1 MALMRLLL
9 LAVMLNAQWSMLN
22 GQIQIGGN
30 VYGGGNKGNVN
41 GSATVTMRS
50 GDVKKVFGGAR
61 QANVGG
67 NAYVNIDGKHASGY
81 MVIDYVFGGNDIS
94 GTIGTAKAVGEPLPA
109 ELVGNKDGVDDTWNT
124 YVHLS
129 TKTDAYGNAA
139 SDNQKVFIGQ
149 AFAGGNGDYTYTD
162 DNDQPLKDSD
172 GNYIVKEGDETV
184 ATSDKAFN
192 LPDLDKTYIDVQG
205 GTIAFAHGGG
215 NNVTVKEKAV
225 IRVDNPSEVVT
236 HVFVDKSTWLEDKT
250 ATEETD
256 AVKDLLNDDR
266 IKNDMG
272 IKMAQEHIESSDFQV
287 GRFFGGNNKAD
298 MSIMP
303 TWHLQ
308 SGKIRNLYSGGN
320 KGAMTCPAGLLL
332 EIDPEVPDDVTG
344 YAAQQAIKNK
354 LIIDNVYGGCRMA
367 NVRPTVNGVYT
378 PCKNLTLANYPDVG
392 ITKDYSFPPELS
404 ARVLVRGG
412 DVRNVFGG
420 NDVTGTVYGGNAVG
434 IYTSIRGNVY
444 GGGNGA
450 YAYTNTESMKDN
462 DTYGDFSYYDFAEQN
477 GFNNSIDALN
487 AFRPN
492 AEQVSI
498 RLAGTSAAHPTIIK
512 GSVFVGG
519 NCASLD
525 TKKPYPMVELKIGS
539 HVIADKVFLGNN
551 GEDMISE
558 ETLTLYATES
568 FSNFKLKSD
577 PTQFSG
583 YMDGVAMSLK
593 PQVVFDS
600 ESKGDP
606 ATYIDYSTQIG
617 SFYGGGNRGSMT
629 YEGVNTLNLD
639 KKVIVFDKL
648 VGGSNNAN
656 VEEGTYNAAYEGGL
670 TGNPDAT
677 TGNKLVMNLSGLR
690 LMPKR
695 WKVQR
700 DTEDYSRMLPDE
712 HGDYT
717 YIPDANGNSQLEW
730 NVISAATRKEI
741 NPDDYTP
748 EKYYMDRRLVGGN
761 VYGGCC
767 ESGYVNGNV
776 VVNIDGTIVDRDGTY
791 GVFATA
797 TPTSG
802 DPDILYDHEDYTVS
816 ERRSGVILDE
826 QGMDVL
832 GEALTVY
839 GGGKGKGT
847 EIWGSSTVNI
857 NHGYC
862 FQVFGG
868 SESGVIGK
876 YTGKTTD
883 PDGTYDAATR
893 TYAFNGKKY
902 VYAPAYSTYVNLK
915 GLDPGSP
922 RTGEDNSDTPD
933 VEFIYGG
940 SFEGPIIGDV
950 RVNLDNGRLFN
961 LFAGSCNAD
970 ILGHTESYIGLN
982 GFPYLRDHIYGGN
995 DLGGKI
1001 LGVGNFTSH
1010 VREETRDMVHAADID
1025 NGTGTATKGDDIKDV
1040 LQANAYVEYR
1050 KGNTKSIFGG
1060 CFGDY
1065 DYNKEFTAENGYSI
1079 PQMHN
1084 AFVNIRPDK
1093 YSENQI
1099 EKVFGAGE
1107 GAPGVRDGDKSQNRS
1122 YVLIDIDDD
1131 QDNFASTEVF
1141 GSGSNNGLGM
1151 RYTPTATFED
1161 NFGERAT
1168 AVIDLLHGKIN
1179 TAYGGSYNEGITR
1192 RTLINVPAQSTIK
1205 LQNIFG
1211 GAYGTQIL
1219 PPCDVYESNVNYNNT
1234 SEQARVAGAIYG
1246 GNNNERRT
1254 LYTHVNISSPVW
1266 QDKDNGYT
1274 ATIYGAGRGIDTWS
1288 EYTEVNL
1295 NSGARVY
1302 KVFGGGEM
1310 GHVLN
1315 AESVQKY
1322 MQLYKDGPSP
1332 QIGSQDPNWNQR
1344 YESWTKAWE
1353 DAWTLGDYFKPNTT
1367 DWNTYAANPYTNESR
1382 VTARPELDDKTAA
1395 QLAGEK
1401 KYNTHVIIRE
1411 GASVDGYA
1419 YGGGFGNKSSE
1430 RTGDV
1435 YGTTYI
1441 ALLGGT
1447 VSKDIYAAGQAGGLD
1462 NLFGAED
1469 FTASANAYIR
1479 GGMVRNVYG
1488 GGYEGHVGYHVGDI
1502 TADFSGDR
1510 PAESYVVIGKTGT
1523 NTFTGGAPAIQRNA
1537 YGGGEGGS
1545 VYGSSKLTLN
1555 NGYIGY
1561 RYKNTGTTTS
1571 PKYEYVP
1578 ELDDAKPND
1587 LDESGN
1593 VFGGGYVINS
1603 YVDNTTIDLYGGI
1616 VRGSVYGGGEVGPI
1630 GRGTMKNPTSYT
1642 TGFLNGDA
1650 RIFKAGKTQVNMFDG
1665 HVLRNVFGGGRGHD
1679 NWGGDGTKYMDQAL
1693 VATLDMKPKGYVFG
1707 QTEVNIYGGEVGTNE
1722 GMLLGFGNVFG
1733 GGDEG
1738 TVYSGTGVKS
1748 GKRYDGDKEGYY
1760 YNNGKYTED
1769 CKVLIEPHC
1778 YSTAP
1783 TMKIGTTT
1791 YKAGD
1796 YVPTSALNTLKNK
1809 TTDAAYWDNLDADG
1823 IIIHNAV
1830 FAGGNIAAGSTS
1842 VNANE
1847 TTVFGNATASIH
1859 DVYNRDLITI
1869 GTGHTGG
1876 LYGDGNLTFVD
1887 GYRELNITNYG
1898 TDYYH
1903 IDHELTYDIYEGLPE
1918 REKAYYE
1925 LKYKCLVACT
1935 DIEGTSYSVNAELP
1949 LDELLALFITEDGKS
1964 LLSGSDSII
1973 VTVAGKKVPNEKI
1986 WKANGVVTNY
1996 AGRIMNT
2003 IQRADFCGVFGSRMV
2018 MKGARDRVPEEVDY
2032 TNYTINRV
2040 REVSLN
2046 KVDSKAGDTDP
2057 DNILHGN
2064 YFGIYNTVNFLG
2076 ALTSDVDFH
2085 SVRTTKAN
2093 TTNDPT
2099 LAADGKTFYQWKSVN
2114 IDNKKRNN
2122 GTCHNHLA
2130 LASGVSL
2137 ELTTEK
2143 STGKSLNEKDW
2154 GPITGVVELDLINV
2168 QPGIGGGFVYAK
2180 NQHGVPTT
2188 QTDNNTTLT
2197 TLNVGAVTQKGY
2209 TYSTTEDNTNQKEWE
2224 TSGNFIHSSQTILD
2238 DCYNITNKY
2247 MGTDKVPAHY
2257 WYISGSV
2264 YVYDQYISAY
2274 TGSSNAFSQTAE
2286 LPITIAAAAHGT
2298 MTLMDVRPSLYAYY
2312 SSYTSNT
2319 QNVKLGTDQKMVIG
2333 DVTYQLNDPINFWDW
2348 NKLTAAEKKRF
2359 VAETYVLK
2367 DSCKIGN
2374 NFYPAGYVM
2383 LPDEYT
2389 RLSGNA
2395 TKVDLTPTD
2404 GVDNEVPAVL
2414 RATVDAG
2421 GNPVVATDN
2430 NGNNV
2435 YIAVDDAFR
2444 SSNNMSHDTGYLL
2457 TYEVTNP
2464 AVWGQWFTKIDSST
2478 GEKQL
2483 NDASGYEDAPT
2494 YRLKSSITGGK
2505 VLGQREYTVSEIIPK
2520 KVYDDY
2526 TGLGANKPTEKQA
2539 TFVPAYIVTSEYM
2552 SADKHYY
2559 PGAAVS
2565 AAISGYTAPAFV
2577 CTSTIKLSDTEYIY
2591 VNELMTEEQK
2601 ENLKTKYSALSS
2613 EIDDLIVPAYY
2624 CTVAGLYGGDYY
2636 ESGKN
2641 YRALAAWSAMSEDD
2655 RENFEFNYDALD
2667 LLIDPAYGKKADGTQ
2682 QAQGKKYQ
2690 YDGLPYDFDVSTA
2703 TAVQKDNMIYSL
2715 SKPID
2720 YTATYHGISDETAH
2734 NGVTLTNGIEYSREN
2749 YEKLPNEQ
2757 RHYAAINVTEAGDYY
2772 VVNTDFIHVETPYTV
2787 GTTLSSEA
2795 YGNLTTEEKAHIT
2808 TLTFTADQVKTDN
2821 SGKTI
2826 PYYYCREEYKIGE
2839 NTEGV
2844 EPTPLTIT
2852 GATGGGI
2859 ETRDQAKWV
2868 KVGTIIAGNSSGTD
2882 VGYESLKNYQKNFT
2896 IHGQSP
2902 METSTLYVSRNSD
2915 IDDLRKEKV
2924 ITVIYKYDYEESD
2937 ADGMH
2942 ITPVSERHVVNIH
2955 IKFESGVPTIPD
2967 IHEPDIVLPGT
2978 SVIIR
2983 APLPTPGAYEITG
2996 GGWELYEKPS
3006 DAESHTNGV
3015 PYTPSVTPLYWYQ
3028 DEFYLAYYAKT
3039 MLGKTYSNHVPV
3051 HVANYHDLK
3060 KVMDDKENHL
3070 HIDYDR
3076 TRLKRDSKIYIND
3089 YSESSENGL
3098 DLFKDLYDLSLM
3110 TTAPATGTRLEGHA
3124 LLNNS
3129 EDTGINKYDEKTY
3142 KKGVKAGNNL
3152 DFFLRTDI
3160 DHGPTP
3166 DPDHEGQ
3173 TISHPWTPIA
3183 SGVNEPCFQG
3193 TLHGDGHTISG
3204 LAPADGTTGSLFGR
3218 LCGSVYN
3225 LGVSG
3230 SFTGAG
3236 VADEGDGYVESCWV
3250 KTSATSGIPTGTKAV
3265 FGDPTATS
3273 GQQVVN
3279 CYYPESNSGYSTGN
3293 AIQKPDR
3300 AFYNGELAYDLNNFY
3315 LYKRYSDKM
3324 VAAGDGKVRY
3334 RYFTVG
3340 TDNKLVL
3347 EEDYKYYESHP
3358 DLCSSGYIDNEHIGL
3373 AYVEDRFDDGDFRY
3387 AAGEIPTTEDER
3399 FHLETVTG
3407 EGGKTTTE
3415 PHFYPIWPDDY
3426 IFFGQKLTY
3435 GYSAT
3440 QPHQDVPT
3448 AVVRENGRLAT
3459 SELANRVY
3467 RAPAY
3472 YRSKQMGVTH
3482 FNPNVYLA
3490 AKSADGTQVAY
3501 PGMTAIDFA
3510 GHNGTN
3516 EFTGTYGL
3524 GTVSS
3529 LFYPPLLDD
3538 DGLLSITNCDETKN
3552 LLVYAPA
3559 ETAESGY
3566 ANKATYDVLN
3576 AYFTEPAYTNF
3587 YVNTDGYRLVG
3598 DAMGEDVNGHLVQNS
3613 LKATND
3619 HLLVDRQDFNAPIGY
3634 SLDGSRMW
3642 YQRKPAD
3649 NEFVDRTKGWQGI
3662 SLPFTAEL
3670 VTTNQK
3676 GEITHF
3682 YSGSKSSENGTGKK
3696 IGHEYWLRKYAGIT
3710 TEGSVSTADFTY
3722 PSSSDGSAVMNKKDD
3737 DAVTNTFLWKY
3748 YYEKFSRQDENS
3760 DTYQDYYSNARTYN
3774 NYPLATANKPYL
3786 LGLPGLTYYE
3796 FDLSG
3801 KFIPQHTA
3809 GDIDKLEKQVVTFAS
3824 KPNISIE
3831 VSDDKTAGVTFG
3843 NYTFKPNY
3851 LNNPELAANYH
3862 AFLLNDDGDRYIE
3875 DMTATTAEVTAFRP
3889 YFTAP
3894 AVRGSREG
3902 TRSIVFSNNGDN
3914 LSHETYEAQ
3923 DPGSLSILAAKHKIV
3938 VTSTLKYTTDVRIV
3952 NTAGQVLDK
3961 FAIKPGETI
3970 ETRIQNAGVFIVQDE
3985 EGKYIK
3991 KLAVE

>member
-1 MALMRLLL
+1 MKMKMTIYHIIKSEFLRRLLL
-9 LAVMLNAQWSMLN
+9 IVVILNGQWSMVN
-22 GQIQIGGN
+22 GQIEIGGN

-41 GSATVTMRS
+41 GSTSVTVRR
-50 GDVKKVFGGAR
+50 GDINKVFGGAR

-67 NAYVNIDGKHASGY
+67 DAYVNIDGKNASGFS
-81 MVIDYVFGGNDIS
+81 VINYVFGGNDIA
-94 GTIGTAKAVGEPLPA
+94 GTIGTAAKLNETLPDGDKKSLPD
-109 ELVGNKDGVDDTWNT
+109 EIKNNPDGVDLTWNT
-124 YVHLS
+124 YLHLS
-129 TKTDAYGNAA
+129 SKTNNDGTVAN
-139 SDNQKVFIGQ
+139 DNQKVFIGQ

-162 DNDQPLKDSD
+162 DTDQPLKDGE

-184 ATSDKAFN
+184 ATSKEPFV
-192 LPDLDKTYIDVQG
+192 LPDLDRTYIDVQG

-215 NNVTVKEKAV
+215 NNVTVRDRAV
-225 IRVDNPSEVVT
+225 IRVDNPSQVVT
-236 HVFVDKSTWLEDKT
+236 NIFVDKDTRIEDKT
-250 ATEETD
+250 ATAATD
-256 AVKDLLNDDR
+256 AIEDLLNDSR

-272 IKMAQEHIESSDFQV
+272 IKMAQEHIESGDFQI

-298 MSIMP
+298 MAIMP

-320 KGAMTCPAGLLL
+320 KGDMTCPAGLLL
-332 EIDPEVPDDVTG
+332 EIDPEVPADVTG

-450 YAYTNTESMKDN
+450 YAYSDLEDMTDN
-462 DTYGDFSYYDFAEQN
+462 DTYGDFCYYPFMTTNGYSTSY
-477 GFNNSIDALN
+477 DALN

-498 RLAGTSAAHPTIIK
+498 RLASTSADHPTIIK

-519 NCASLD
+519 NCATIE
-525 TKKPYPMVELKIGS
+525 TKKPNAMVELKIGS

-551 GEDMISE
+551 GEDMITP
-558 ETLTLYATES
+558 ETLALYANES
-568 FSNFKLKSD
+568 FSFSSLSLTD
-577 PTQFSG
+577 PSVFSS

-593 PQVVFDS
+593 PQVVFDNIT
-600 ESKGDP
+600 KGDP

-629 YEGVNTLNLD
+629 YDGVNTLNLD

-656 VEEGTYNAAYEGGL
+656 VEKSTYNAAYEGGL
-670 TGNPDAT
+670 TGSPDET
-677 TGNKLVMNLSGLR
+677 TDNKLVMNLSGLK

-695 WKVQR
+695 WKVAR
-700 DTEDYSRMLPDE
+700 NTDDYSLKLTDN
-712 HGDYT
+712 HDDYIYT
-717 YIPDANGNSQLEW
+717 PDANGNSQLEW
-730 NVISAATRKEI
+730 NVISAETRKEI
-741 NPDDYTP
+741 NPDDYTA
-748 EKYYMDRRLVGGN
+748 EKYYMDRRLVGAN

-776 VVNIDGTIVDRDGTY
+776 VINIDGTIIDRDGEY

-797 TPTSG
+797 TPNG
-802 DPDILYDHEDYTVS
+802 DCDPDILYDRSEEEGYTIS
-816 ERRSGVILDE
+816 EQRSGVILDE

-832 GEALTVY
+832 GAALTVY

-847 EIWGSSTVNI
+847 EIWGRSTVNI

-876 YTGKTTD
+876 PTGTTED
-883 PDGTYDAATR
+883 LDGTYNATTG
-893 TYAFNGKKY
+893 TYAFNGKQYKY
-902 VYAPAYSTYVNLK
+902 DPTYSTYVNLK
-915 GLDPGSP
+915 GIDPGKP
-922 RTGEDNSDTPD
+922 RSNEDNSDIPD
-933 VEFIYGG
+933 LEFIYGG
-940 SFEGPIIGDV
+940 SFEGPIVGNTEV
-950 RVNLDNGRLFN
+950 HLDNGRLFN

-970 ILGHTESYIGLN
+970 ILGHTETYVGLN

-995 DLGGKI
+995 DLGGTI
-1001 LGVGNFTSH
+1001 LGVGNFTHS
-1010 VREETRDMVHAADID
+1010 VRESSFDMVHAADVE
-1025 NGTGTATKGDDIKDV
+1025 NGTGTSTHDGVKDV
-1040 LQANAYVEYR
+1040 LQANSYVEYR
-1050 KGNTKSIFGG
+1050 KGRMRSIFGG

-1065 DYNKEFTAENGYSI
+1065 DYNKEFTGYSV
-1079 PQMHN
+1079 PSLHN

-1093 YSENQI
+1093 YSGNQI

-1107 GAPGVRDGDKSQNRS
+1107 GAPGVRDGDKSQDRS

-1141 GSGSNNGLGM
+1141 GSGSYNGLGM
-1151 RYTPTATFED
+1151 RYAPTKTFEP
-1161 NFGERAT
+1161 NFGEQAT

-1179 TAYGGSYNEGITR
+1179 TAYGGSYNEGVTR
-1192 RTLINVPAQSTIK
+1192 RTLVNVPAASTIN

-1219 PPCDVYESNVNYNNT
+1219 PPCDVYESNVNYLNT
-1234 SEQARVAGAIYG
+1234 SEQARVTGAIYG

-1274 ATIYGAGRGIDTWS
+1274 ATVYGAGRGIDTWS

-1315 AESVQKY
+1315 AKSVQKY
-1322 MQLYKDGPSP
+1322 MQLYSSGPSP
-1332 QIGSQDPNWNQR
+1332 QIGSQDPNWNER

-1367 DWNTYAANPYTNESR
+1367 GWNTYVEDSLTNESR
-1382 VTARPELDDKTAA
+1382 VPARPELDDKTAA
-1395 QLAGEK
+1395 QLAGAK
-1401 KYNTHVIIRE
+1401 KYNTHVIINE
-1411 GASVDGYA
+1411 GATVDGYA

-1447 VSKDIYAAGQAGGLD
+1447 VSKDIYAGGQAGGLD

-1545 VYGSSKLTLN
+1545 VYGTSKVTLN

-1561 RYKNTGTTTS
+1561 RYENTGSASS

-1578 ELDDAKPND
+1578 ELDDQKPGD
-1587 LDESGN
+1587 LDQSGN

-1603 YVDNTTIDLYGGI
+1603 YVDNTTINLYGGT

-1630 GRGTMKNPTSYT
+1630 GRGTMRAGTYT
-1642 TGFLNGDA
+1642 DSFKNGDA
-1650 RIFKAGKTQVNMFDG
+1650 YIFKAGKTQVNMFDG

-1679 NWGGDGTKYMDQAL
+1679 NWGGDGTKFMDPDL

-1707 QTEVNIYGGEVGTNE
+1707 QTEVNIHGGEVGTDE
-1722 GMLLGFGNVFG
+1722 GMLLGYGNVFG

-1738 TVYSGTGVKS
+1738 SVYSATGVKS

-1760 YNNGKYTED
+1760 YKDGNYTED
-1769 CKVLIEPHC
+1769 CKVLVEPHC
-1778 YSTAP
+1778 YSSAP
-1783 TMKIGTTT
+1783 MTIGGYE

-1809 TTDAAYWDNLDADG
+1809 TAGAAYWDNLDADG

-1830 FAGGNIAAGSTS
+1830 FAGGNIAPGSAS
-1842 VNANE
+1842 INANE

-1903 IDHELTYDIYEGLPE
+1903 IDHELSYDDYTNLAV
-1918 REKAYYE
+1918 REQAYYE
-1925 LKYKCLVACT
+1925 LKYKCLVACS

-1949 LDELLALFITEDGKS
+1949 LDELLALFLKEDGKS
-1964 LLSGSDSII
+1964 LMSGTDSII

-2046 KVDSKAGDTDP
+2046 KVNSPAGDTD
-2057 DNILHGN
+2057 DTNKLHGN

-2085 SVRTTKAN
+2085 SVRTTNAN
-2093 TTNDPT
+2093 TSNDPT
-2099 LAADGKTFYQWKSVN
+2099 LAADESTTFYDWKSAN
-2114 IDNKKRNN
+2114 IGNKKRNN

-2143 STGKSLNEKDW
+2143 STGKTLNEKDW
-2154 GPITGVVELDLINV
+2154 GLITGVVELDLINV

-2180 NQHGVPTT
+2180 NQHGEPDKLRNT
-2188 QTDNNTTLT
+2188 NTTLT
-2197 TLNVGAVTQKGY
+2197 ALNNGAVTQWDY
-2209 TYSTTEDNTNQKEWE
+2209 EYAIPDANRKEWQ
-2224 TSGNFIHSSQTILD
+2224 TSGNFVHSSQTILD
-2238 DCYNITNKY
+2238 DCYNVSYKY
-2247 MGTDKVPAHY
+2247 LSTDGVPAHY
-2257 WYISGSV
+2257 WYIAGSV

-2286 LPITIAAAAHGT
+2286 LPITIAAAANGKI
-2298 MTLMDVRPSLYAYY
+2298 TLMDVRPSLYAYY
-2312 SSYTSNT
+2312 SSYTNDT
-2319 QNVKLGTDQKMVIG
+2319 QNVKLGDDQKMVIG
-2333 DVTYQLNDPINFWDW
+2333 DVTYQLNDPINYWDW
-2348 NKLTAAEKKRF
+2348 NKLSTAEKRRF

-2374 NFYPAGYVM
+2374 DFYPAGYVM
-2383 LPDEYT
+2383 LPNEYT
-2389 RLSGNA
+2389 TLTANA
-2395 TKVDLTPTD
+2395 TDVDLTPTD
-2404 GVDNEVPAVL
+2404 DDDNTVPAVL
-2414 RATVDAG
+2414 RATVDAD
-2421 GNPVVATDN
+2421 GNSVVVKDN

-2435 YIAVDDAFR
+2435 YVAVADAFR
-2444 SSNNMSHDTGYLL
+2444 SSNNMSHNTGYLL
-2457 TYEVTNP
+2457 TYDVTNP
-2464 AVWGQWFTKIDSST
+2464 DVWGKWYTKIDSST
-2478 GEKQL
+2478 GEKQKT
-2483 NDASGYEDAPT
+2483 DASGYEDAPT
-2494 YRLKSSITGGK
+2494 YRLKSTVTDGK
-2505 VLGQREYTVSEIIPK
+2505 VLGQREYALNEIIPQ
-2520 KVYDDY
+2520 KVYNDY
-2526 TGLGANKPTEKQA
+2526 NGLGTNKPTENQA
-2539 TFVPAYIVTSEYM
+2539 TFVPAHIVTKEYTGT
-2552 SADKHYY
+2552 DKHYY

-2565 AAISGYTAPAFV
+2565 AEISGYTAPAYV

-2591 VNELMTEEQK
+2591 VNELMSEADK
-2601 ENLKTKYSALSS
+2601 NNLKTKYASLATDI
-2613 EIDDLIVPAYY
+2613 EKLIVPAYY
-2624 CTVAGLYGGDYY
+2624 CTVAGLYGGNYY
-2636 ESGKN
+2636 VAGNN
-2641 YRALAAWSAMSEDD
+2641 YRALEAWSAMSEAD

-2667 LLIDPAYGKKADGTQ
+2667 LLIDPTYGKRPDGTQ
-2682 QAQGKKYQ
+2682 QPQGQKYQ
-2690 YDGLPYDFDVSTA
+2690 YDSTA
-2703 TAVQKDNMIYSL
+2703 ATLAGAQANAAHYSL
-2715 SKPID
+2715 PTPID
-2720 YTATYHGISDETAH
+2720 YTATYHGTTDATVH
-2734 NGVTLTNGIEYSREN
+2734 NGVTLTNATEYSRTD

-2757 RHYAAINVTEAGDYY
+2757 RHYAAINVTEAGNYY
-2772 VVNTDFIHVETPYTV
+2772 VVNTDFVHVETPYAV

-2795 YGNLTTEEKAHIT
+2795 YGSLTTEEKASYIT
-2808 TLTFTADQVKTDN
+2808 TLTFTSDQVKTDA

-2859 ETRDQAKWV
+2859 ETRDQAQWV
-2868 KVGTIIAGNSSGTD
+2868 KVGTIIAGNNSGTD

-2896 IHGQSP
+2896 IHGKSP

-2955 IKFESGVPTIPD
+2955 IKFESGVPTVPD
-2967 IHEPDIVLPGT
+2967 IQEPDIVLPGT
-2978 SVIIR
+2978 SVIMPT
-2983 APLPTPGAYEITG
+2983 PLPTPGAYEITG

-3015 PYTPSVTPLYWYQ
+3015 PFTPSQTPLYWYQ

-3051 HVANYHDLK
+3051 HVANYHDLAD
-3060 KVMDDKENHL
+3060 VMADRNKEH
-3070 HIDYDR
+3070 HMYIDNP
-3076 TRLKRDSKIYIND
+3076 TVKRDSKIYIND
-3089 YSESSENGL
+3089 YTESGENGL
-3098 DLFKDLYDLSLM
+3098 DLLKNLFDLSLQ
-3110 TTAPATGTRLEGHA
+3110 PSVATSGPTEGHA
-3124 LLNNS
+3124 LLNS
-3129 EDTGINKYDEKTY
+3129 HVQT
-3142 KKGVKAGNNL
+3142 ANNL

-3166 DPDHEGQ
+3166 DPAHEGQ
-3173 TISHPWTPIA
+3173 TIAHPWTPIA
-3183 SGVNEPCFQG
+3183 SGENDLCFQG

-3204 LAPADGTTGSLFGR
+3204 LAPADGTTGSLFGK

-3225 LGVSG
+3225 LGVTG
-3230 SFTGAG
+3230 SFTGGG
-3236 VADEGDGYVESCWV
+3236 VVDTGDGYVESCWV
-3250 KTSATSGIPTGTKAV
+3250 KTTGTPATGTKAV

-3279 CYYPESNSGYSTGN
+3279 CYYPESNSGYTEGN
-3293 AIQKPDR
+3293 AIQMPDR
-3300 AFYNGELAYDLNNFY
+3300 AFYNGELTYDLNNFY

-3324 VAAGDGKVRY
+3324 VAAGNDKVRY
-3334 RYFTVG
+3334 RYFTIG
-3340 TDNKLVL
+3340 DDNKPVL
-3347 EEDYKYYESHP
+3347 QEGYKYYDSHP
-3358 DLCSSGYIDNEHIGL
+3358 ELCSSGYIDNEQIGL

-3387 AAGEIPTTEDER
+3387 AAGEIPTAEDER

-3407 EGGKTTTE
+3407 TNGQPTTE

-3440 QPHQDVPT
+3440 QAHQSVPT
-3448 AVVRENGRLAT
+3448 AVARENGRLAT
-3459 SELANRVY
+3459 SEVANRVY

-3482 FNPNVYLA
+3482 FNPTVYLA
-3490 AKSADGTQVAY
+3490 AKSKDGTHEAY

-3524 GTVSS
+3524 GTVNS

-3559 ETAESGY
+3559 ATATDGY
-3566 ANKATYDVLN
+3566 ANEKTYNVLS
-3576 AYFTEPAYTNF
+3576 AYFTEPAYDTH
-3587 YVNTDGYRLVG
+3587 YDNTDGYRLVT
-3598 DAMGEDVNGHLVQNS
+3598 DATAEDVNGHLVQSS
-3613 LKATND
+3613 LTATND
-3619 HLLVDRQDFNAPIGY
+3619 HLLVDHHDFNAPIAY
-3634 SLDGSRMW
+3634 SFGGTYRMW
-3642 YQRKPAD
+3642 YQRIPEAS
-3649 NEFVDRTKGWQGI
+3649 EFVDRTKGWQGI
-3662 SLPFTAEL
+3662 SLPFSAEL
-3670 VTTNQK
+3670 VTTHQK

-3682 YSGSKSSENGTGKK
+3682 YDGSESSKNGTGKK
-3696 IGHEYWLRKYAGIT
+3696 IGHEYWLRKFTGVAGT
-3710 TEGSVSTADFTY
+3710 TGDVVTANFTY
-3722 PSSSDGSAVMNKKDD
+3722 PTLSDGSALKNKRGN
-3737 DAVTNTFLWKY
+3737 DAVTNTFLWDY
-3748 YYEKFSRQDENS
+3748 YYKEYNRKDLNA
-3760 DTYQDYYSNARTYN
+3760 DDYQDYYSSARNYD
-3774 NYPLATANKPYL
+3774 NYPLVTAAKPYI
-3786 LGLPGLTYYE
+3786 LGLPGPTYYE

-3801 KFIPQHTA
+3801 MFIPQNTY
-3809 GDIDKLEKQVVTFAS
+3809 GEIDKLDKQIVTFAS
-3824 KPNISIE
+3824 ATGASIG
-3831 VSDDKTAGVTFG
+3831 VSDDELKGVTQG
-3843 NYTFKPNY
+3843 DYTFVPSY
-3851 LNNPELAANYH
+3851 LNESFAAGTANTYT
-3862 AFLLNDDGDRYIE
+3862 LNAAGDSYVVIPAAS
-3875 DMTATTAEVTAFRP
+3875 ATKVSAFRP
-3889 YFTAP
+3889 YFKK
-3894 AVRGSREG
+3894 VSSSREV

-3914 LSHETYEAQ
+3914 LPHETYEVQ
-3923 DPGSLSILAAKHKIV
+3923 DPGSLSILAAKHKII

-3961 FAIKPGETI
+3961 FAIKSGETI
-3970 ETRIQNAGVFIVQDE
+3970 ETRINNAGVYIVQDE

>member
-9 LAVMLNAQWSMLN
+9 LAVMVNGQCSMVNAQ
-22 GQIQIGGN
+22 IEIGGN

-41 GSATVTMRS
+41 GSTSVTVRR
-50 GDVKKVFGGAR
+50 GDINKVFGGAR

-67 NAYVNIDGKHASGY
+67 DAYVNIDGKNASGFS
-81 MVIDYVFGGNDIS
+81 VINYVFGGNDIAGS
-94 GTIGTAKAVGEPLPA
+94 IGTAAKLNETLPDGEKKSLPD
-109 ELVGNKDGVDDTWNT
+109 EIKNNPDGVDLTWNT
-124 YVHLS
+124 YLHLS
-129 TKTDAYGNAA
+129 SKTNNDGTIAT
-139 SDNQKVFIGQ
+139 DNQKVFIGQ

-162 DNDQPLKDSD
+162 DSGEPLQDSD
-172 GNYIVKEGDETV
+172 GNYIVKEGNETV
-184 ATSDKAFN
+184 ATSTEPFV
-192 LPDLDKTYIDVQG
+192 LPDLDRTYIDVQG

-215 NNVTVKEKAV
+215 NNVTVRERAV
-225 IRVDNPSEVVT
+225 IRVDNPSKVVT
-236 HVFVDKSTWLEDKT
+236 NIFVNKDTRIEDKT
-250 ATEETD
+250 ATAATNAIE
-256 AVKDLLNDDR
+256 DLLNDSR

-272 IKMAQEHIESSDFQV
+272 IKMAQEHIESGDFQI

-298 MSIMP
+298 MTIMP

-308 SGKIRNLYSGGN
+308 SGRIRNLYSGGN
-320 KGAMTCPAGLLL
+320 KGDMTCPAGLLL
-332 EIDPEVPDDVTG
+332 EIDPEVPDGVTD

-367 NVRPTVNGVYT
+367 DVKPTVNGVYT
-378 PCKNLTLANYPDVG
+378 PCKNLTLANYPNVG

-434 IYTSIRGNVY
+434 IYTNIRGNVY

-450 YAYTNTESMKDN
+450 YAYSDSQTMEDD
-462 DTYGDFSYYDFAEQN
+462 DTYGDFYYGDFMSQHGGTSYE
-477 GFNNSIDALN
+477 ALK

-498 RLAGTSAAHPTIIK
+498 RLAGTSADHPTIIK

-519 NCASLD
+519 NCATIE
-525 TKKPYPMVELKIGS
+525 TKKPNPMVELKIGS

-551 GEDMISE
+551 GEGMVTP
-558 ETLTLYATES
+558 ETLALYANES
-568 FSNFKLKSD
+568 FSSLSLTD
-577 PTQFSG
+577 PSVFSG

-593 PQVVFDS
+593 PQVVFDNKT
-600 ESKGDP
+600 KGDP

-629 YEGVNTLNLD
+629 YDGVNTLNLD

-670 TGNPDAT
+670 TGSPDAT

-730 NVISAATRKEI
+730 NVISAKTRKEI

-776 VVNIDGTIVDRDGTY
+776 VVNIDGTIVERESEH

-816 ERRSGVILDE
+816 VPRSGVVLDE

-876 YTGKTTD
+876 STGTTTD
-883 PDGTYDAATR
+883 LDGTYDATTR

-902 VYAPAYSTYVNLK
+902 VYDTDYSTFVNLK
-915 GLDPGSP
+915 GLDPGSQ

-950 RVNLDNGRLFN
+950 KVNLDNGRLFN

-970 ILGHTESYIGLN
+970 ILGHTETYVGLN
-982 GFPYLRDHIYGGN
+982 GFPWLRDHIYGGN
-995 DLGGKI
+995 DLGGTI
-1001 LGVGNFTSH
+1001 MGVGNFTH
-1010 VREETRDMVHAADID
+1010 NVRESSFDMVHATDVEKD
-1025 NGTGTATKGDDIKDV
+1025 GVRDV
-1040 LQANAYVEYR
+1040 LQANSYVEYR
-1050 KGNTKSIFGG
+1050 KGHMRSIFGG

-1065 DYNKEFTAENGYSI
+1065 DYHTEFTLPKYSV
-1079 PQMHN
+1079 PYLHN

-1093 YSENQI
+1093 YSGNQI

-1107 GAPGVRDGDKSQNRS
+1107 GCPGVREGDKMQDCS

-1151 RYTPTATFED
+1151 RYTPTDTFED

-1219 PPCDVYESNVNYNNT
+1219 PPCDVYESNVNYSNT
-1234 SEQARVAGAIYG
+1234 GEQARVTGSIYG

-1322 MQLYKDGPSP
+1322 MQLYQNYPSP
-1332 QIGSQDPNWNQR
+1332 QIGSQDPKWNDDTKWNKDEDGNRTTLKDGEVSNWASDWKN
-1344 YESWTKAWE
+1344 
-1353 DAWTLGDYFKPNTT
+1353 AWTIGEGE
-1367 DWNTYAANPYTNESR
+1367 NTYFTPDNAYATYATNTNTNISR
-1382 VTARPELDDKTAA
+1382 VTDRSELDDKTAA
-1395 QLAGEK
+1395 QLAGAK
-1401 KYNTHVIIRE
+1401 KYNTHVIINE
-1411 GASVDGYA
+1411 GATVDGYA

-1447 VSKDIYAAGQAGGLD
+1447 VSKDIYAGGQAGGLD

-1545 VYGSSKLTLN
+1545 VYGTSKVTLN

-1561 RYKNTGTTTS
+1561 RYENTGSATS

-1578 ELDDAKPND
+1578 ELDDQKPGD
-1587 LDESGN
+1587 LDQSGN
-1593 VFGGGYVINS
+1593 IFGGGYVINS
-1603 YVDNTTIDLYGGI
+1603 YVDNTTINLYGGT

-1630 GRGTMKNPTSYT
+1630 GRGTMRAGSYT
-1642 TGFLNGDA
+1642 NSFKNGDA
-1650 RIFKAGKTQVNMFDG
+1650 YIFKGGKTQVNMFDG

-1707 QTEVNIYGGEVGTNE
+1707 QTEVNIHGGEIGTAE
-1722 GMLLGFGNVFG
+1722 GMERGFGNVFG
-1733 GGDEG
+1733 GCDEG
-1738 TVYSGTGVKS
+1738 SVYSATGQKS

-1760 YNNGKYTED
+1760 YKDGNYTED
-1769 CKVLIEPHC
+1769 CKVLVEPHC
-1778 YSTAP
+1778 YSSAP
-1783 TMKIGTTT
+1783 MTIGDNS

-1809 TTDAAYWDNLDADG
+1809 TDGAAYWDNLDADG

-1830 FAGGNIAAGSTS
+1830 FAGGNLAPGSNS

-1847 TTVFGNATASIH
+1847 KTVFGNATASIH

-1903 IDHELTYDIYEGLPE
+1903 IDRELTLDQYEGLLE

-1925 LKYKCLVACT
+1925 LKYKCLAACT

-1949 LDELLALFITEDGKS
+1949 LDELLALFIKEDGKS

-1973 VTVAGKKVPNEKI
+1973 VTVAGKKVPNESI

-2046 KVDSKAGDTDP
+2046 KVNSPAGDTD
-2057 DNILHGN
+2057 DTNKLHGN

-2076 ALTSDVDFH
+2076 ALTSDVDFG
-2085 SVRTTKAN
+2085 SVRTTKSGDDAMAAN
-2093 TTNDPT
+2093 
-2099 LAADGKTFYQWKSVN
+2099 GKTFYEWKSQN
-2114 IDNKKRNN
+2114 IGNKTRNN
-2122 GTCHNHLA
+2122 GSCHNQLA

-2143 STGKSLNEKDW
+2143 STGKTLNEKDW
-2154 GPITGVVELDLINV
+2154 GLITGVVELDLINV

-2180 NQHGVPTT
+2180 NQHGNPTKLRNT
-2188 QTDNNTTLT
+2188 NTTLT
-2197 TLNVGAVTQKGY
+2197 ALNNGAVTQWDYEYATPDG
-2209 TYSTTEDNTNQKEWE
+2209 DRKEWQ
-2224 TSGNFIHSSQTILD
+2224 TSGNFIHYSQTILD
-2238 DCYNITNKY
+2238 DCYNVSYKY
-2247 MGTDKVPAHY
+2247 LSTDGVPAHY
-2257 WYISGSV
+2257 WYIAGSV

-2286 LPITIAAAAHGT
+2286 LPITIAAAANGK
-2298 MTLMDVRPSLYAYY
+2298 MTLMDVRPNLYAYY
-2312 SSYTSNT
+2312 ASYTNDT
-2319 QNVKLGTDQKMVIG
+2319 QNVKLGNDQKMVIG
-2333 DVTYQLNDPINFWDW
+2333 DVTYQLNDPINYWDW
-2348 NKLTAAEKKRF
+2348 YKLSTAEKRRF
-2359 VAETYVLK
+2359 VADTYVLK

-2383 LPDEYT
+2383 LPNEYNT
-2389 RLSGNA
+2389 LTDNA
-2395 TKVDLTPTD
+2395 INVDLTPTD
-2404 GVDNEVPAVL
+2404 EDNNTVPAVL
-2414 RATVDAG
+2414 KATIDVD
-2421 GNPVVATDN
+2421 GNPVVAKDN
-2430 NGNNV
+2430 DGDDV
-2435 YIAVDDAFR
+2435 YVAVADAFR
-2444 SSNNMSHDTGYLL
+2444 SSNNMSHNTGYLL
-2457 TYEVTNP
+2457 TYDVTNP
-2464 AVWGQWFTKIDSST
+2464 AVWGQWYTKIDSST
-2478 GEKQL
+2478 GEKQQT
-2483 NDASGYEDAPT
+2483 DASGYEDAPT
-2494 YRLKSSITGGK
+2494 YRLKSTITGGK
-2505 VLGQREYTVSEIIPK
+2505 VLGQREYALNEIIPQ
-2520 KVYDDY
+2520 KVYNDY
-2526 TGLGANKPTEKQA
+2526 DGLGTNKPTENQA
-2539 TFVPAYIVTSEYM
+2539 IFVPAHIVTKEYTGT
-2552 SADKHYY
+2552 DKHYY

-2565 AAISGYTAPAFV
+2565 AEISGYTAPAYV

-2591 VNELMTEEQK
+2591 VNELMSEADK
-2601 ENLKTKYSALSS
+2601 NDLKTKYASLATDI
-2613 EIDDLIVPAYY
+2613 EKLIVPAYY
-2624 CTVAGLYGGDYY
+2624 CTTAGLYGGNYY
-2636 ESGKN
+2636 VAGNN
-2641 YRALAAWSAMSEDD
+2641 YRALEAWSAMSEAD

-2667 LLIDPAYGKKADGTQ
+2667 LLIDPTYGKRTDGTQ
-2682 QAQGKKYQ
+2682 QVQGQKYQ
-2690 YDGLPYDFDVSTA
+2690 YDSAEA
-2703 TAVQKDNMIYSL
+2703 TKAGADANAAHYSL
-2715 SKPID
+2715 PTPID
-2720 YTATYHGISDETAH
+2720 YTATYNGTTDATAH
-2734 NGVTLTNGIEYSREN
+2734 NGITLTNGIEYSREN

-2757 RHYAAINVTEAGDYY
+2757 RHYSAINVAEAGDYY
-2772 VVNTDFIHVETPYTV
+2772 VVNTDFIHVETPYAV

-2795 YGNLTTEEKAHIT
+2795 YGSLTETEKANIT
-2808 TLTFTADQVKTDN
+2808 TLHFEASEVKKDGD
-2821 SGKTI
+2821 GKVI
-2826 PYYYCREEYKIGE
+2826 PYYYCRENYVVGE
-2839 NTEGV
+2839 KGEGYNV
-2844 EPTPLTIT
+2844 TSVKGVGSGTT
-2852 GATGGGI
+2852 YTASTTGG
-2859 ETRDQAKWV
+2859 V
-2868 KVGTIIAGNSSGTD
+2868 PVGAVISGTD
-2882 VGYESLKNYQKNFT
+2882 YALLPNYQKNFT

-2915 IDDLRKEKV
+2915 IDDLRKEKI

-2937 ADGMH
+2937 AGGMH

-2955 IKFESGVPTIPD
+2955 IKFESGVPTVPD
-2967 IHEPDIVLPGT
+2967 IYEPDIVLPGT
-2978 SVIIR
+2978 SVIMPT
-2983 APLPTPGAYEITG
+2983 PLPTPGAYEITG

-3051 HVANYHDLK
+3051 HVANYHDLAD
-3060 KVMDDKENHL
+3060 VMADRNKEH
-3070 HIDYDR
+3070 HMYIDNP
-3076 TRLKRDSKIYIND
+3076 TVKRDSKIYIND
-3089 YSESSENGL
+3089 YNESGENGL
-3098 DLFKDLYDLSLM
+3098 DLLKNLFDLSLQ
-3110 TTAPATGTRLEGHA
+3110 TTVATSGPTEGHA
-3124 LLNNS
+3124 LLNS
-3129 EDTGINKYDEKTY
+3129 HVQAT
-3142 KKGVKAGNNL
+3142 NNL

-3166 DPDHEGQ
+3166 DPAHEGE
-3173 TISHPWTPIA
+3173 TIAHPWTPIA
-3183 SGVNEPCFQG
+3183 SGENDPCFQG

-3204 LAPADGTTGSLFGR
+3204 LAPADGTTGSLFSK

-3225 LGVSG
+3225 LGVTG
-3230 SFTGAG
+3230 SFTGGG
-3236 VADEGDGYVESCWV
+3236 VVDTGDGYVESCWV
-3250 KTSATSGIPTGTKAV
+3250 KTSATSGFPNGTKAV
-3265 FGDPTATS
+3265 FGNPTAST
-3273 GQQVVN
+3273 GHKQVVN
-3279 CYYPESNSGYSTGN
+3279 CYYPESNNGYTTGD
-3293 AIQKPDR
+3293 AIVKPDR
-3300 AFYNGELAYDLNNFY
+3300 AFYNGEVAYDLNNFY

-3324 VAAGDGKVRY
+3324 VAAGNGKVRY
-3334 RYFTVG
+3334 RYFTIG
-3340 TDNKLVL
+3340 DDNKPVL
-3347 EEDYKYYESHP
+3347 QEGYKYYDSHP
-3358 DLCSSGYIDNEHIGL
+3358 ELCSSGYIDNAQIGL
-3373 AYVEDRFDDGDFRY
+3373 AYVEDRFEDGDFRY
-3387 AAGEIPTTEDER
+3387 AAGEIPTAEDER

-3407 EGGKTTTE
+3407 TNGQPTTE

-3426 IFFGQKLTY
+3426 LFFGQKLTY
-3435 GYSAT
+3435 GYSVT
-3440 QPHQDVPT
+3440 QAHQSVPT
-3448 AVVRENGRLAT
+3448 AIARDGGRL
-3459 SELANRVY
+3459 SQGDNANRVY

-3472 YRSKQMGVTH
+3472 FRSKAMGVTH

-3490 AKSADGTQVAY
+3490 EKEKLTDEQIGAEVTPRDAY

-3516 EFTGTYGL
+3516 EVTGTYGL
-3524 GTVSS
+3524 GTVNS

-3559 ETAESGY
+3559 ATATDGY
-3566 ANKATYDVLN
+3566 ANEKTYNVLS
-3576 AYFTEPAYTNF
+3576 AYFTEPAYNTHYDNTN
-3587 YVNTDGYRLVG
+3587 GYRLVTN
-3598 DAMGEDVNGHLVQNS
+3598 ATTEDVNGHLVQSN
-3613 LKATND
+3613 LTATTD
-3619 HLLVDRQDFNAPIGY
+3619 HLLVDREDFNAPIAY
-3634 SLDGSRMW
+3634 SFSGAKRMW
-3642 YQRKPAD
+3642 YQRIPEAS
-3649 NEFVDRTKGWQGI
+3649 EFVDRTKGWQGI
-3662 SLPFTAEL
+3662 SLPFSAEL
-3670 VTTNQK
+3670 VTTHQK

-3682 YSGSKSSENGTGKK
+3682 YNGSESSKNGTGTK
-3696 IGHEYWLRKYAGIT
+3696 IGHEYWLRKFTGVAGT
-3710 TEGSVSTADFTY
+3710 TGNVVTANFTFPTST
-3722 PSSSDGSAVMNKKDD
+3722 DGSTVMSKRGDN
-3737 DAVTNTFLWKY
+3737 AVTNTFLWDY
-3748 YYEKFSRQDENS
+3748 YYKEFNRKDENA
-3760 DTYQDYYSNARTYN
+3760 DNYQDYYSSPRSYD
-3774 NYPLATANKPYL
+3774 NYPLVTAAKPYI
-3786 LGLPGLTYYE
+3786 LGLPGPTYYE

-3801 KFIPQHTA
+3801 TFKPQNTA
-3809 GDIDKLEKQVVTFAS
+3809 GEIAKLDKQVVTFAS
-3824 KPNISIE
+3824 ATGANIG
-3831 VSDDKTAGVTFG
+3831 VSDDEMEGISAS
-3843 NYTFKPNY
+3843 NYTFKPSY
-3851 LNNPELAANYH
+3851 LNNPDVETGKH
-3862 AFLLNDDGDRYIE
+3862 AFLLNSDGDSYVE
-3875 DMTATTAEVTAFRP
+3875 NTTATTANVYAFRP
-3889 YFTAP
+3889 YFIAKP
-3894 AVRGSREG
+3894 GGAASREI
-3902 TRSIVFSNNGDN
+3902 TRSIVFSGDGADM
-3914 LSHETYEAQ
+3914 SHETNEANET
-3923 DPGSLSILAAKHKIV
+3923 GTLSVHAGKHKIM

-3991 KLAVE
+3991 KLTVE